1 MKTFVGLVVR
11 TKNVKTAHVEI
22 NTEWMHPKYLKK
34 VKQSKVFACQDDF
47 GVKVGDEVEIA
58 ECKRLSATKYF
69 TITKVTKA
77 KAVHEVKIEEKKEEE
92 KAEKKPAKKSK
103 KEVAKK

>member
-11 TKNVKTAHVEI
+11 TKNAKTAHVEI

-34 VKQSKVFACQDDF
+34 VKQSKVFACQDNF

-69 TITKVTKA
+69 TITRVTKE
-77 KAVHEVKIEEKKEEE
+77 KFVHEVKVEAVKPEVKVEKKAT
-92 KAEKKPAKKSK
+92 KSVKKT
-103 KEVAKK
+103 VAKK